1 MHCNCLLLINND
13 IIICLLTDFSY
24 FLFCSFFIIKTT
36 VLVLITKNKE
46 MIYNKILTLYMY
58 LNTRSITSTC
68 MKKSYNHIYF

>member
-24 FLFCSFFIIKTT
+24 FLYCSFFIIKTT

-46 MIYNKILTLYMY
+46 MIYNKILTL
-58 LNTRSITSTC
+58 
-68 MKKSYNHIYF
+68 